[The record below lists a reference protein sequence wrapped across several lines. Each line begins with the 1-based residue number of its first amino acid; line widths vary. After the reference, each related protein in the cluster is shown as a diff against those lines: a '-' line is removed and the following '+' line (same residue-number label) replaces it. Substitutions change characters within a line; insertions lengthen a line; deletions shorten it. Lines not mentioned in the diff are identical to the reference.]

1 VTAPLTPGRAVAL
14 VARREFTTQVR
25 SKSFAIGL
33 LVTIVIFAIYIAL
46 FSFIGS
52 QSSSNSLGLT
62 SSTASLEPALQDAAK
77 AQDRTL
83 TITRVDRATGEAQV
97 ADGDLDALLDGG
109 PGTWTL
115 LGKDTVD
122 SSLQQLVAGAVQ
134 QTTLTQAL
142 TAAGQDPAAVATRGA
157 VTVDTQEPVDPER
170 GQRLV
175 LAIVVAVLLFMSLVG
190 YGSAV
195 AQGVVEEKSSRVV
208 ELLLSTIRPV
218 HLLTG
223 KILGLGLVGLV
234 QLLILSAIGLVG
246 SLTTGIL
253 TIPTAAAGALV
264 SAVIWYLLGFFLY
277 ASIYA
282 AAGSLVS
289 RQEELQSTVAP
300 IMFPLFI
307 PFIFAVSVLP
317 NDPRNTLGTILS
329 FIPLFS
335 PTLMPA
341 RAAMGVAPLWQVPC
355 AIAPTPLAGA
365 SGVRAGPGICRT
377 AALRPAARVSLTE
390 APRSR
395 A

>member
-1 VTAPLTPGRAVAL
+1 MTAPLTPARAVLL

-33 LVTIVIFAIYIAL
+33 LVTILIFAIYIAL

-52 QSSSNSLGLT
+52 QSSSSTLGVT
-62 SSTASLEPALQDAAK
+62 SSTSSLEPALQASAK

-83 TITRVDRATGEAQV
+83 TITQVDRATGEAQV
-97 ADGDLDALLDGG
+97 ANGDLDALFDGS
-109 PGTWTL
+109 PGSYSL

-122 SSLQQLVAGAVQ
+122 SSLQQLVTGAVQ
-134 QTTLTQAL
+134 QTTLTDAL
-142 TAAGQDPAAVATRGA
+142 TAAGQDPAAVAARGD

-175 LAIVVAVLLFMSLVG
+175 IAIVVAVLLFMSLVG
-190 YGSAV
+190 YGNAV

-218 HLLTG
+218 HLLSG

-234 QLLILSAIGLVG
+234 QLLILGAIGLVG
-246 SLTTGIL
+246 SSVTGIL

-289 RQEELQSTVAP
+289 RQEELQSTVTP

-341 RAAMGVAPLWQVPC
+341 RAAMGVAPLWQVLV
-355 AIAPTPLAGA
+355 AIVLTVLAIV
-365 SGVRAGPGICRT
+365 GVVLAAARIYRNSVLRT
-377 AALRPAARVSLTE
+377 GSRVGLREALR
-390 APRSR
+390 SR
-395 A
+395 G

>member
-1 VTAPLTPGRAVAL
+1 MTAPLTPGRAVLL
-14 VARREFTTQVR
+14 VARREFTTQIR

-33 LVTIVIFAIYIAL
+33 VVTIVIFAIYIAL

-52 QSSSNSLGLT
+52 QSSSNTLGVT
-62 SSTASLEPALQDAAK
+62 SSTVSLEPALQAA
-77 AQDRTL
+77 ARAEDRTL
-83 TITRVDRATGEAQV
+83 TITQVDRAAGEAQV
-97 ADGDLDALLDGG
+97 ADGDLDALFDGG
-109 PGTWTL
+109 PGTYSL

-122 SSLQQLVAGAVQ
+122 SDLQRLVSTAVQ

-142 TAAGQDPAAVATRGA
+142 TAAGQDPAAVAARGA
-157 VTVDTQEPVDPER
+157 VAIDTQVPVDPER

-175 LAIVVAVLLFMSLVG
+175 LAIVVAVLLFMSLIG
-190 YGSAV
+190 YGNAV

-218 HLLTG
+218 HLLSG
-223 KILGLGLVGLV
+223 KVLGLGLVGLV
-234 QLLILSAIGLVG
+234 QLLILSGIGLVG
-246 SLTTGIL
+246 ALGVGIL

-264 SAVIWYLLGFFLY
+264 SAVVWYLLGFFLY

-317 NDPRNTLGTILS
+317 NDPRNTLGAILS

-341 RAAMGVAPLWQVPC
+341 RAAMGVAPMWQVLV
-355 AIAPTPLAGA
+355 AIALTVLAIV
-365 SGVRAGPGICRT
+365 GVVLLAARIYKNSVLRT
-377 AALRPAARVSLTE
+377 GSRVGLREALRT
-390 APRSR
+390 R

>member
-1 VTAPLTPGRAVAL
+1 MTAPLTPGRAVVL

-33 LVTIVIFAIYIAL
+33 LVTIVIFGIYIAL

-83 TITRVDRATGEAQV
+83 TITRVDRAAGEAQV

-109 PGTWTL
+109 PGSWTL

-122 SSLQQLVAGAVQ
+122 SSLQQLVTGAVQ
-134 QTTLTQAL
+134 QTTLTDAL
-142 TAAGQDPAAVATRGA
+142 TAAGQDPAAVAARGN

-175 LAIVVAVLLFMSLVG
+175 LAIV

-253 TIPTAAAGALV
+253 TIPNAAAGALV
-264 SAVIWYLLGFFLY
+264 SAVVWYLLGFFLY

-341 RAAMGVAPLWQVPC
+341 RAAMGVAPLWQVLV
-355 AIAPTPLAGA
+355 AIALTILAIV
-365 SGVRAGPGICRT
+365 GVVLAAARIYRNSVLRT
-377 AALRPAARVSLTE
+377 GARVSLRD
-390 APRSR
+390 ALR
-395 A
+395 ARA

>member
-1 VTAPLTPGRAVAL
+1 MTAPLTPGRAVAL

-142 TAAGQDPAAVATRGA
+142 TAAGQDPAAVAARGA

-175 LAIVVAVLLFMSLVG
+175 LAIVVAV

-341 RAAMGVAPLWQVPC
+341 RAAMGVAPLWQVLV
-355 AIAPTPLAGA
+355 AIALTLLAIA
-365 SGVRAGPGICRT
+365 GVVLAAARIYRNSVLRT
-377 AALRPAARVSLTE
+377 GARVSLKE
-390 APRSR
+390 ALRSR